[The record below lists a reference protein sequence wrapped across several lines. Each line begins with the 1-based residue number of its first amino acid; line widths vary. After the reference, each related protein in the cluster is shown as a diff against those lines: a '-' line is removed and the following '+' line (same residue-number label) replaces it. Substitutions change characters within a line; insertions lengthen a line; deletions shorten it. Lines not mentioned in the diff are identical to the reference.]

1 MKINISLKIIGVV
14 FLLFLLVFI
23 IIAYNN
29 IIIYENDVT
38 GYFIEKAK
46 AIAYSIEAGIKN
58 RETLSKKDEMLSSIH
73 KIMWLNS
80 EIVDITYVTSSES
93 GLVNYISNDPER
105 NGVEPEPENYE
116 AFEKDIVIS
125 KIYTR
130 GYSAMLK
137 IVSPLHISGQV
148 VGTVQLDFTMESIN
162 GKITA
167 VRNSLIVGYLMLMI
181 TSAVLL
187 FFLLRILVIKPI
199 QKINKGV
206 ESVSSGKLDYSVDI
220 KSNDEIGNLSKAF
233 NRMVNDLKQS
243 NDQIKRHE
251 HDLEEKVSERTKDLD
266 SKVGELTDTKTAI
279 LNMMEDMDD
288 ANRNLMT
295 MQDELRNSLKELKE
309 SDIKKDEFIS
319 IAAHELKTPLT
330 SIHGFSQLMQNKD
343 VIENKERRGKYLG
356 IMEHETTRLAK
367 LVTDI
372 LDLSRIDLGTLKMA
386 IEEVD
391 VSSLIDDVSKELNI
405 QMKSH
410 GLESEYIIEKDL
422 KMMTDMERLTQ
433 IVINLI
439 NNSIKYTPKGKITVK
454 AWKDGGDFHFM
465 VKDTGIGIPKDKQH
479 HIFQRFYQVDS
490 SYTRSAGG
498 VGLGLS
504 LCKEFVNV
512 LGGKI
517 WFVSQEGKGS
527 EFHVTLPMKK
537 TVAPGIF
544 DVKAKA
550 AEILKKSE
558 KITKGK

>member
-1 MKINISLKIIGVV
+1 M
-14 FLLFLLVFI
+14 LFLLVFI
-23 IIAYNN
+23 VIAYNN
-29 IIIYENDVT
+29 IVIYENDVT
-38 GYFIEKAK
+38 GYFIDKSK
-46 AIAYSIEAGIKN
+46 AIAYSIEAGLKD
-58 RETLSKKDEMLSSIH
+58 RESLNKKDELMSTIH

-80 EIVDITYVTSSES
+80 EITDITYVTQSES
-93 GLVNYISNDPER
+93 GLINYISNDPKKI
-105 NGVEPEPENYE
+105 GVNPDPENYE
-116 AFEKDIVIS
+116 AYEKDIMIS
-125 KIYTR
+125 EIYTGR
-130 GYSAMLK
+130 TSDMLK
-137 IVSPLHISGQV
+137 IVSPLHVSGQV
-148 VGTVQLDFTMESIN
+148 VGTVQVDFTMENIN
-162 GKITA
+162 NDISA
-167 VRNSLIVGYLMLMI
+167 VRNTLIMGYMALMLI
-181 TSAVLL
+181 SIAAL
-187 FFLLRILVIKPI
+187 FFLLRIIVIKPI

-206 ESVSSGKLDYSVDI
+206 ETLSSGKMDYNVDI
-220 KSNDEIGNLSKAF
+220 KSKDEIGSLSKAF
-233 NRMVNDLKQS
+233 NEMVNELKQS
-243 NDQIKRHE
+243 NNQIKMHE
-251 HDLEEKVSERTKDLD
+251 HDLEEKVEERTKDLD
-266 SKVGELTDTKTAI
+266 VKVGELTDTKTAI

-288 ANRNLMT
+288 ANRNLMK
-295 MQDELRNSLKELKE
+295 MQDELRMSLKELKE

-330 SIHGFSQLMQNKD
+330 SIHGFAQLLQNKD
-343 VIENKERRGKYLG
+343 VIENKEKRGKYLG
-356 IMEHETTRLAK
+356 IMDHETTRLAK

-372 LDLSRIDLGTLKMA
+372 LDLSRIDLGTLKLA

-391 VSSLIDDVSKELNI
+391 VSALLSDVSKELSF
-405 QMKSH
+405 QMKDH
-410 GLESEYIIEKDL
+410 GLDSEYILEKNL
-422 KMMTDMERLTQ
+422 KMMTDRERLTQ

-454 AWKDGGDFHFM
+454 AWKDGDDFHFM
-465 VKDTGIGIPKDKQH
+465 VKDTGVGIPKDKQH

-504 LCKEFVNV
+504 LCQEFVNV

-537 TVAPGIF
+537 TIAPGIF